1 VKREDAAT
9 AQTSDPLALYQQ
21 AVARAAEQ
29 VKRAAEAQALAQQE
43 QVAAALR
50 QAAEQIRAVLPEA
63 VWAQGWTVER
73 MPNCS
78 INSVVRLRPT
88 FLPEDVGPL
97 DLRVSL
103 ADDRRGLHIENREG
117 YYLNSD
123 DPDRVVAA
131 LGSLILRHIAD
142 QRQYRADEARERA
155 QQVEDAAH
163 AARIEALLDDM
174 AADFARGADLELS
187 RIQQTHGW
195 PVGRS
200 LFVYRLQWVQGVSSD
215 GMVEEDRTWV
225 RYAQPGPDG
234 FYDVLTTRGIVRQK
248 IIAPVMR
255 LTEVEWRSVEELP
268 HAGFKETV
276 VRTRALRVYTADHEG
291 RISSARRWS
300 QREALASLV
309 LPGPVVRGLLGLDVG
324 PVPEDGRPPSASAG
338 YPLIAVGLLPD
349 GTTVPY
355 DPDKAEARA

>member
-1 VKREDAAT
+1 VNREDAAT

-21 AVARAAEQ
+21 AAARANERAQRAAED
-29 VKRAAEAQALAQQE
+29 RALEQQAQA
-43 QVAAALR
+43 AAALR
-50 QAAEQIRAVLPEA
+50 QATERIRAVLPEA

-73 MPNCS
+73 VPNWS
-78 INSVVRLRPT
+78 IDIGVRLRPT

-103 ADDRRGLHIENREG
+103 NDDGRLHIERDGG
-117 YYLNSD
+117 YYLNRN
-123 DPDRVVAA
+123 DPERAVAV
-131 LGSLILRHIAD
+131 LGSLILRHIDD
-142 QRQYRADEARERA
+142 QRQYRAAEARERA
-155 QQVEDAAH
+155 QQVEDAAR

-276 VRTRALRVYTADHEG
+276 VRTRALRVYAADHEG